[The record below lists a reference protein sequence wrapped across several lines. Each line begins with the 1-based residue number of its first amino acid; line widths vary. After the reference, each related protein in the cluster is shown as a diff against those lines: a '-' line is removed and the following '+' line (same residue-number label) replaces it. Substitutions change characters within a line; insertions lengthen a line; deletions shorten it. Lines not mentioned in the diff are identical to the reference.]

1 MPCRQGSRLFS
12 RRFCRLK
19 CFNHVRNGGGGVCIY
34 VRTNINFQILADL
47 SPSNIEWI
55 AIDIT
60 RPQSKPFLVS
70 TWLLIKLVVDKIYAE
85 NLELCLLS
93 DLN

>member
-1 MPCRQGSRLFS
+1 MN
-12 RRFCRLK
+12 
-19 CFNHVRNGGGGVCIY
+19 CFYHGRNGGGVCIY
-34 VRTNINFQILADL
+34 VRTNINFEILADL

-60 RPQSKPFLVS
+60 RPQSRPFLVS
-70 TWLLIKLVVDKIYAE
+70 TWYRPPDLFMVFERVIDKIYAE
-85 NLELCLLS
+85 NLELYLLG

>member
-1 MPCRQGSRLFS
+1 MN
-12 RRFCRLK
+12 
-19 CFNHVRNGGGGVCIY
+19 CFNHGRNGGGVCIY

-47 SPSNIEWI
+47 SPSNIECI

-70 TWLLIKLVVDKIYAE
+70 TWYRPPQSFPDLSLVFERVSDKIYAE
-85 NLELCLLS
+85 NLELYLLG